1 MYRFINQRFNVVVKH
16 LKTLNEKL
24 YRFEKALNISSSEEK
39 KFELETTIKQE
50 ILPRIC
56 RYEAEYWALYPQ
68 KDMEAII
75 ISDHEAQPK
84 LLQIEQAVESIE
96 YIPNTEYPHK
106 LLLLLQDIR
115 AKLDDLDKSAAAK
128 LKAALPLIPA
138 IVSYELEMDTE
149 GVMYKTWKGISNLLR
164 R

>member
-1 MYRFINQRFNVVVKH
+1 MNNNQRFNVVVKH
-16 LKTLNEKL
+16 LKTLNERL
-24 YRFEKALNISSSEEK
+24 DMFEDEINITNSVPQ
-39 KFELETTIKQE
+39 KFELQKKIDQE

-75 ISDHEAQPK
+75 ISDDEAKPK

-96 YIPNTEYPHK
+96 HIPNTEYPDE

-128 LKAALPLIPA
+128 LKVALPLIPA
-138 IVSYELEMDTE
+138 IASYELEMDTE
-149 GVMYKTWKGISNLLR
+149 GVMYKIWEGVLNLLR
-164 R
+164 K

>member
-1 MYRFINQRFNVVVKH
+1 MNKNQRFNVVVKH

-24 YRFEKALNISSSEEK
+24 DRFQHALNISSSKEK
-39 KFELETTIKQE
+39 KFELEKQIDQE

-68 KDMEAII
+68 KYMEAII
-75 ISDHEAQPK
+75 ISDDEAQPK

-96 YIPNTEYPHK
+96 HIPNTEYPDE

-115 AKLDDLDKSAAAK
+115 AKLNDLDKPAAAK
-128 LKAALPLIPA
+128 LKVALPLIPA
-138 IVSYELEMDTE
+138 IASYELEMDTE